1 MGRTKQTAVYPGDK
15 TIISR
20 PFKVASNEEGMKG
33 NALQSAWELI
43 EAETKRYLDDC
54 VKANIISTA
63 DAKWYND
70 NEHGQFALI
79 IEMVDEEKLQKDG
92 RLQSYKNTIGQ
103 RGGWILNCINT
114 GSIL

>member
-1 MGRTKQTAVYPGDK
+1 M
-15 TIISR
+15 
-20 PFKVASNEEGMKG
+20 EG
-33 NALQSAWELI
+33 NALQFAWELI

-70 NEHGQFALI
+70 NEHGRFALI

-103 RGGWILNCINT
+103 LGGGGVGT
-114 GSIL
+114 KFP